1 MFYHSIVVLY
11 VICCYGQVLY
21 PLVPYG
27 AFCGLMEYE
36 NKYQYHL
43 DSPTTK

>member
-11 VICCYGQVLY
+11 VIYGQVLY
-21 PLVPYG
+21 PLVPCG
-27 AFCGLMEYE
+27 AFCGLTEYE

-43 DSPTTK
+43 DIPTTK